1 MTLVEVLAGLVVL
14 GTLLAAVTVARGR
27 LLRQWAEADRRLQA
41 TRALDVLLSE
51 WLSGSPQA
59 VPVTSQG
66 PLVGGAANQV
76 WRTRLMRD
84 PAAAELGAVVV
95 RLEVFDTVNSRKP
108 TVTLDFLL
116 QSPRPPT
123 TQPLAATEP
132 S

>member
-27 LLRQWAEADRRLQA
+27 FLRQWAEADRRVQA
-41 TRALDVLLSE
+41 TRAVDALLSG
-51 WLSGSPQA
+51 WLSGSVQA
-59 VPVTSQG
+59 VPVHSQG
-66 PLVGGAANQV
+66 PLVGGAVNQV

-84 PAAAELGAVVV
+84 PVAAELGAVVV
-95 RLEVFDTVNSRKP
+95 RLEVFDTTTSRRP
-108 TVTLDFLL
+108 TVTVDFLL

-123 TQPLAATEP
+123 TQPRAAEP